1 MGVPVPDRDEIAA
14 GSWFVYL
21 GEPTPLGAKVTGRL
35 SVTNLYVRFQGSLA
49 LAAGAG
55 AALSHG
61 LQAFHTTATSFAVP
75 YQRIASAYVSRRW
88 LILKTLNLQLADGFV
103 IPIHFGA
110 MSPAA
115 ALSAIRRGLRR
126 QGKALPGDPAGA

>member
-1 MGVPVPDRDEIAA
+1 MRAPNLDRGEIAA

-35 SVTNLYVRFQGSLA
+35 CVTNLYVRFQGGLA

-55 AALSHG
+55 AALSRG
-61 LQAFHTTATSFAVP
+61 IQAFQPTETSFVVP
-75 YQRIASAYVSRRW
+75 YQRIASADVTRRW
-88 LILKTLNLQLADGFV
+88 LILKTLNLRLEDGFI

-110 MSPAA
+110 MSPQA
-115 ALSAIRRGLRR
+115 ALAAIRRGLRR
-126 QGKALPGDPAGA
+126 QGKALPNPEGA